1 MSLLHA
7 DPVNLERVTMLD
19 VIFAET
25 TGVCSISSKIGSCN
39 RKGQSYLGEKTKCRN
54 NILTGEQTR
63 VTPQMWDLLLC
74 TPKEQDT
81 IPTLT
86 TWRQLW
92 VYLALLVPSC
102 ALDKLSAR
110 LVFPKEFA
118 RKSNKQNT
126 NHPMVRSAAGLD
138 FTGGHLSA
146 VPFLSLCPQPSPRS
160 SLTLQNSALPEELT
174 PKKLWLWHG
183 TIQKDL

>member
-174 PKKLWLWHG
+174 PKKLWL
-183 TIQKDL
+183 